1 MDRAQLQNDSEEAQ
15 RLILDG
21 RQVTM
26 WTTMPGIIES
36 VNLTKMTCTV
46 QVALKAS
53 FVDEN
58 NNSQI
63 VSLPLLQDVPL
74 VFQNGGGFALTFPVE
89 PGDECLL
96 HFASR
101 CIDAWWQLGG
111 EQIPMEA
118 RMHDLSDA
126 FAVVGP
132 KSIPNVI
139 SDIATDAVQLR
150 NTDGDSYVA
159 IVNNGNI
166 EFVSAGKFTF
176 ENEAFSLKTL
186 LTDLQTTLNTFM
198 GTLAGFSGGV
208 APVTQAMLQVPATA
222 AQVAL
227 AAVLVEINGLL
238 E

>member
-26 WTTMPGIIES
+26 WTTMPGIIQS

-58 NNSQI
+58 NNSQV

-89 PGDECLL
+89 AGDECLL

-132 KSIPNVI
+132 KSVPNVI

-186 LTDLQTTLNTFM
+186 LTDLQSTLNTFT